1 MKRREF
7 LKAAASATLAF
18 PAAACA
24 WRRRPSPVPPSRKIN
39 LAAIGGGGQA
49 GSDLNQM
56 ADENIVAIC
65 DVDERRAAD
74 SFKKWPNA
82 KRYKDFRIMLDE
94 MSDKIDAVLVGTP
107 DHTHAVAVMAA
118 MKRGKHVFCEKPL
131 AHSVAE
137 LRAMSRE
144 AAKRKLIT
152 QTGNQGHSYESIR
165 LFVEWVRD
173 GAIGEVKEVH
183 VGCNAMRETYFRG
196 RNLEKVSRER
206 PEIPKELDWDLWQG
220 PVKER
225 PYHDDYLPW
234 NWRGWSPYGASA
246 IGDWVC
252 HTIDPSFWA
261 LDLDMPASIVAET
274 DNYDPVKQAD
284 VFPEGSQITFEFPA
298 KGNRGPVK
306 MVWYEGNRLIPRP
319 EELEQEREMPEVGAV
334 IIGTKGKILHGSHG
348 ADGLRLIPE
357 SFMKEYKRPDKT
369 LPRVKEGHYKNWLNA
384 IREGR
389 QAVSP
394 FEYGARLT
402 EIALL
407 GVIAMR
413 MTGRKLEYDAKA
425 MKFTNCKEANK
436 WLNPPYRKGW
446 HL

>member
-24 WRRRPSPVPPSRKIN
+24 WRRRPSPIPPSRKIN

-206 PEIPKELDWDLWQG
+206 PDIPKELDWDLWQG
-220 PVKER
+220 PVEER

-234 NWRGWSPYGASA
+234 NWRGWSPYGAGA

-284 VFPEGSQITFEFPA
+284 IFPEGSQITFEFPA

-319 EELEQEREMPEVGAV
+319 EELEQEREMPEAGAV

-357 SFMKEYKRPDKT
+357 SSMKEYKRPDKT

-402 EIALL
+402 EIGLL

>member
-18 PAAACA
+18 PASACA
-24 WRRRPSPVPPSRKIN
+24 WRRRPSPIPPSRKIN

-137 LRAMSRE
+137 LRAISRE

-183 VGCNAMRETYFRG
+183 VGCNAMRDTYFRA

-206 PEIPKELDWDLWQG
+206 PEIPKELDWNLWQG

-234 NWRGWSPYGASA
+234 NWRGWSPYGAGA

-252 HTIDPSFWA
+252 HTVDPSFWA

-284 VFPEGSQITFEFPA
+284 IFPEGSQITFEFPA

-319 EELEQEREMPEVGAV
+319 EELEQEREMPEAGAV

-357 SFMKEYKRPDKT
+357 SSMKEYKRPDKT

-402 EIALL
+402 EIGLL

>member
-24 WRRRPSPVPPSRKIN
+24 WRRLPSPIPPSRKIN

-183 VGCNAMRETYFRG
+183 VGCNAMRDTYFRA

-206 PEIPKELDWDLWQG
+206 PEIPKELDWNLWQG

-234 NWRGWSPYGASA
+234 NWRGWSPYGAGA

-252 HTIDPSFWA
+252 HTVDPSFWA

-284 VFPEGSQITFEFPA
+284 IFPEGSQITFEFPA

-319 EELEQEREMPEVGAV
+319 EELEQEREMPEAGAV

-357 SFMKEYKRPDKT
+357 SSMKEYKRPDKT

-394 FEYGARLT
+394 FEYGARLS
-402 EIALL
+402 EIGLL

>member
-18 PAAACA
+18 PASACA
-24 WRRRPSPVPPSRKIN
+24 WRRRPSPIPPSRKIN

-183 VGCNAMRETYFRG
+183 VGCNAMRDTYFRA

-206 PEIPKELDWDLWQG
+206 PEIPKELDWNLWQG

-234 NWRGWSPYGASA
+234 NWRGWSPYGAGA

-252 HTIDPSFWA
+252 HTVDPSFWA

-284 VFPEGSQITFEFPA
+284 IFPEGSQITFEFPA

-319 EELEQEREMPEVGAV
+319 EELEQEREMPEAGAV

-357 SFMKEYKRPDKT
+357 SSMKEYKRPDKT

-402 EIALL
+402 EIGLL

>member
-24 WRRRPSPVPPSRKIN
+24 WRRLPSPIPPSRKIN

-206 PEIPKELDWDLWQG
+206 PEIPKELDWNLWQG

-234 NWRGWSPYGASA
+234 NWRGWSPYGAGA

-252 HTIDPSFWA
+252 HTVDPSFWA
-261 LDLDMPASIVAET
+261 LDLDMPTSIVAET

-284 VFPEGSQITFEFPA
+284 IFPEGSQITFEFPA

-319 EELEQEREMPEVGAV
+319 EELEQEREMPEAGAV

-357 SFMKEYKRPDKT
+357 SSMKEYKRPDKT

-394 FEYGARLT
+394 FEYGARLS
-402 EIALL
+402 EIGLL